1 MQREVPTPFLLSMKS
16 DDEPAID
23 TSMMCS
29 FIHEVYYRTIPSI
42 ARKLKEQLEAPIL
55 LSKFC
60 SSSDACMNDVDNHW
74 QFTRL
79 LICTLMA
86 MAMQIYQSFTRRMA
100 GQALWWSESTGA
112 TVAVKVDLQHWFS
125 VSR

>member
-1 MQREVPTPFLLSMKS
+1 
-16 DDEPAID
+16 
-23 TSMMCS
+23 
-29 FIHEVYYRTIPSI
+29 
-42 ARKLKEQLEAPIL
+42 
-55 LSKFC
+55 
-60 SSSDACMNDVDNHW
+60 MNDVDNHW